1 MTSRGVAALAAGL
14 LLATACAGPA
24 LAQHRA
30 PGLVPDPSSVEG
42 GLWGVMQ
49 HAEEDAKHSADLNP
63 DPALTA
69 YVRGVA
75 CEIAAEYCG
84 EIRVYV
90 MDRPYLNASMA
101 PNGYMEVWS
110 GLLLRAEN
118 EAQLAFVLGH
128 ELGHFVENHTLER
141 WNSQKAWATA
151 AMVVS
156 VGAGVAGAYYG
167 VDMSGVGDLAYL
179 AAVASVMNYSRAQET
194 EADAIGFER
203 MAAAG
208 LEPTAAAAVWRQQQ
222 AETSASSFRSVRRSE
237 AMGSVFRTHPLTAE
251 RVAAL
256 DALARDRPGGRE
268 ERERYR
274 AAIRPHLADWLAD
287 DLSRRDFNASLEL
300 TGRLERD
307 GLDLGALE
315 FHRGQILRQRREPG
329 DLELAL
335 DAYRTATEYED
346 APVAAWRELG
356 DLEARLGTPEAARAA
371 WRTYLERATTA
382 DDRWIVEDSL
392 TALESKS

>member
-14 LLATACAGPA
+14 LLAAVSAGPA

-30 PGLVPDPSSVEG
+30 PGLVPDPGSVEG

-49 HAEEDAKHSADLNP
+49 NAEEDARHSADLNP
-63 DPALTA
+63 DPELNA

-75 CEIAAEYCG
+75 CRIASDYCG

-128 ELGHFVENHTLER
+128 ELGHFLENHTLER
-141 WNSQKAWATA
+141 WNTQKAWATA

-167 VDMSGVGDLAYL
+167 VDTSAIGDLAYL
-179 AAVASVMNYSRAQET
+179 TAVASVMNYSRAQET
-194 EADAIGFER
+194 QADAIGFER

-208 LEPTAAAAVWRQQQ
+208 LEPTAAAAIWRQQQ
-222 AETSASSFRSVRRSE
+222 AETRASSFRSVRERE
-237 AMGSVFRTHPLTAE
+237 AMGSVFRTHPLTSE

-256 DALARDRPGGRE
+256 DALAKDRPSGRE
-268 ERERYR
+268 EREGYR
-274 AAIRPHLADWLAD
+274 AAIRPHLAAWLAD
-287 DLSRRDFNASLEL
+287 DLSRRDFDGSLEL
-300 TGRLERD
+300 TERLERD
-307 GLDLGALE
+307 GLDLGVLE
-315 FHRGQILRQRREPG
+315 FHRGQILRQRRDAG
-329 DLELAL
+329 DLELAR
-335 DAYRTATEYED
+335 DAYRTATGYED

-356 DLEARLGTPEAARAA
+356 DLESRLGEPEAARAA

>member
-14 LLATACAGPA
+14 LLTSACAGPA

-49 HAEEDAKHSADLNP
+49 RTEQDAKQSADLNR
-63 DPALTA
+63 DPALNA
-69 YVRGVA
+69 YVQGVA
-75 CEIAAEYCG
+75 CSIAAEYCG
-84 EIRVYV
+84 EIRVYI
-90 MDRPYLNASMA
+90 MDRPLLNASMA

-128 ELGHFVENHTLER
+128 ELGHFLENHTLEQ
-141 WNSQKAWATA
+141 WNNQKAWATA
-151 AMVVS
+151 AMVIT

-167 VDMSGVGDLAYL
+167 VDTTAIGDLAYL
-179 AAVASVMNYSRAQET
+179 TAVASVMNYSRSQEAQ
-194 EADAIGFER
+194 ADAIGFER

-208 LEPTAAAAVWRQQQ
+208 LEPTAAAAIWRQQQ
-222 AETSASSFRSVRRSE
+222 AETRASSFRTVRQSE

-256 DALARDRPGGRE
+256 EALAKDRPDGRE

-274 AAIRPHLADWLAD
+274 AAIRPHLAAWLAD
-287 DLSRRDFNASLEL
+287 DLSRRDFNASLAL
-300 TGRLERD
+300 TERLERD
-307 GLDLGALE
+307 GLDLGVLE
-315 FHRGQILRQRREPG
+315 FHRGQILRQRRDAG
-329 DLELAL
+329 DLEMAR

-346 APVAAWRELG
+346 APLAAWRELG
-356 DLEARLGTPEAARAA
+356 DLEARLGQPEAARTA

>member
-1 MTSRGVAALAAGL
+1 VTSRGVAALAAGL
-14 LLATACAGPA
+14 LLTATSGLPV
-24 LAQHRA
+24 LAQQRP
-30 PGLVPDPSSVEG
+30 PGLVPDPTSVEG
-42 GLWGVMQ
+42 GLWGAMERTE
-49 HAEEDAKHSADLNP
+49 AEARRSADLNS
-63 DPALTA
+63 DPALND

-75 CEIAAEYCG
+75 CRVAVEYCG

-90 MDRPYLNASMA
+90 MDRPYLNAQMA

-128 ELGHFVENHTLER
+128 ELGHFLENHSLER
-141 WNSQKAWATA
+141 WNNNKAWATA

-167 VDMSGVGDLAYL
+167 VDMRGIGDLAYL
-179 AAVASVMNYSRAQET
+179 AAVASVMNYSRSQEE

-203 MAAAG
+203 MVAAG

-222 AETSASSFRSVRRSE
+222 AETRASTFRSVRQSE

-256 DALARDRPGGRE
+256 DTLARDRPGGRE

-274 AAIRPHLADWLAD
+274 AAMRPHLAAWLAD
-287 DLSRRDFNASLEL
+287 DLSRRDFNASLTL
-300 TGRLERD
+300 TERLERD
-307 GLDLGALE
+307 GLDLGVLE
-315 FHRGQILRQRREPG
+315 FHRGQILRQRRDDG
-329 DLELAL
+329 DLELAR
-335 DAYRTATEYED
+335 DAYLTATGYED

-356 DLEARLGTPEAARAA
+356 DLQARLGDPEAARVA
-371 WRTYLERATTA
+371 WRTYLERATAA

-392 TALESKS
+392 TALEAKP